1 MIAIEVT
8 NLSKVFNNFLF
19 NKEKV
24 LSNLNIQIPRNSI
37 FGLIGPNGAGKS
49 TLLKIILDLI
59 KPTSGNIKIFNQDH
73 TIINTRNKVGYVPER
88 IILPPNFTPMKILN
102 TFMKLYDKNSFLKL
116 FNSSELLKSIKL
128 TEESHKKI
136 KKLSKGMIQKLGIAL
151 SLLHDP
157 DLILMD
163 EPMSGLDSEGR
174 IELKKMLNRFKQEGK
189 TMLICSHNLND
200 IDVLCDK
207 VAILNKGE
215 ILFSGELDELIKIE
229 NKYEIV
235 LDREFEH
242 DLEFVSFF
250 ESNLEKISN
259 NILEIELARD
269 FTLKEYVTFFKNKK
283 YSVIQIKEVKQPIEE
298 AYLKIV
304 KKIVAEEKP

>member
-19 NKEKV
+19 TKEKV
-24 LSNLNIQIPRNSI
+24 LSNLNIQITSNSI

-73 TIINTRNKVGYVPER
+73 TIFNIRNKVGYVPER

-102 TFMKLYDKNSFLKL
+102 TFIKLYEKNSVLKL
-116 FNSSELLKSIKL
+116 FNSSELLKTIKL

-136 KKLSKGMIQKLGIAL
+136 NKLSKGMIQKLGIAL
-151 SLLHDP
+151 SLLNDP

-174 IELKKMLNRFKQEGK
+174 IEFKKMLNRFKQEGK
-189 TMLICSHNLND
+189 TILICSHNLND

-215 ILFSGELDELIKIE
+215 ILYSGELDELFNIE

-235 LDREFEH
+235 LDREFVH
-242 DLEFVSFF
+242 DLEFVSSF

-259 NILEIELARD
+259 NILKIELARD
-269 FTLKEYVTFFKNKK
+269 FTLKEYVTFFRNKK
-283 YSVIQIKEVKQPIEE
+283 YSVIQINEVKQPIEE

-304 KKIVAEEKP
+304 KKIVTEDKP